1 MFSTELGLTLEA
13 AFREAA
19 SRRHAFFCLEHLLYA
34 LSYDEQ
40 VIEILEK
47 VGVQL
52 GTLRKDLE
60 QFFDRNVEVVP
71 LQSAKGF
78 AAEPA
83 QTPAVQRVL
92 QKAILHV
99 RSAQKDVITPAEVL
113 VAIFSEEDSH
123 AVYFLAKQG
132 VTRLDVLNYLAHG
145 VSKTESQSASRL
157 ATELDEDIEDQSDD
171 DTMVRSGSALAM
183 FTEDITAL
191 ARAGKL
197 DPVIGREDELART
210 IKILCRRQKNN
221 PLFLGEPGVGKT
233 AMAHAVAARIVD
245 QQVPE
250 QLADA
255 EVFLLHMG
263 NLVAGT
269 KFRGEFEDRVRKV
282 IAEIIKRPQA
292 ILFID
297 EIHTVVGAGATGN
310 GSLDAANLL
319 KPALASGA
327 IRCMGSTTH
336 ADYKKSIEKDRAL
349 SRRFSTVD
357 LPEPS
362 VEETVTILEGLKQK
376 FEDYHKVAFSPRALR
391 AAAELSAKYINER
404 FLPDKAIDVIDEAG
418 AGNAVLAKN
427 KRRKTI
433 TEEQIESVVSMIARV
448 PVRSVSASDE
458 EVLRHLEKNLKNK
471 VFGQDRAV
479 EAIARAI
486 KRSRASLQSVAKP
499 VGSFLFAGPTGV
511 GKTELA
517 RALAQELGVHF
528 HRFDMSEF
536 HDKHTVSRFTG
547 APPGYVGYEEGGL
560 LVDLVRK
567 HPHGVILFDEIEK
580 AHPDVF
586 NIFLQIM
593 DDAAITDS
601 QGRKADFR
609 NIIVIFTT
617 NAGSEKAASLGFGST
632 KVNDFRD
639 SAVKALFRPEFRN
652 RLDDTIYFSGLPLEV
667 IVMIVGKFIRE
678 LEGQLTE
685 RGITFDVSQ
694 AAQEWLATKG
704 FDPVFGA
711 RPMSRLIQK
720 ELKDPLA
727 DEILFGKLKGGG
739 RVVIGLKDNLLT
751 FDVQGSANPHTTTR
765 SASTSH

>member
-13 AFREAA
+13 AFREAS

-34 LSYDEQ
+34 LTFDEH
-40 VIEILEK
+40 VIEILQN

-52 GTLRKDLE
+52 STLRKDLE
-60 QFFDRNVEVVP
+60 SFFDRNMEVVP
-71 LQSAKGF
+71 IRGKALAS
-78 AAEPA
+78 EPS

-92 QKAILHV
+92 QQAILHV
-99 RSAQKDVITPAEVL
+99 RSAQKDVITPTEVL
-113 VAIFSEEDSH
+113 VSLFSEEDSH

-132 VTRLDVLNYLAHG
+132 VTRLDILNYVAHG
-145 VSKTESQSASRL
+145 VSKNALDREDLVSD
-157 ATELDEDIEDQSDD
+157 LDEDFDERDD
-171 DTMVRSGSALAM
+171 SQGLRSGSALAQ
-183 FTEDITAL
+183 FTEDLTAT

-197 DPVIGREDELART
+197 DPVIGRDEEIART
-210 IKILCRRQKNN
+210 IKVLCRRQKNN

-233 AMAHAVAARIVD
+233 AMAHAIASRIVAQDVPD
-245 QQVPE
+245 Q
-250 QLADA
+250 LLGA
-255 EVFLLHMG
+255 EVFLLNMG

-269 KFRGEFEDRVRKV
+269 KFRGEFEDRIKKV
-282 IAEIIKRPQA
+282 ISEVTKRPKA

-327 IRCMGSTTH
+327 VRCMGSTTH

-349 SRRFSTVD
+349 SRRFSTID

-362 VEETVTILEGLKQK
+362 VEETVTILEGLKGR
-376 FEDYHKVAFSPRALR
+376 FEEFHKVAFSTKALR
-391 AAAELSAKYINER
+391 SAAELSAKYISDR

-418 AGNAVLAKN
+418 AANALLPKN
-427 KRRKTI
+427 KRKKTI
-433 TEEQIESVVSMIARV
+433 TDEQIEAVVSTIARV
-448 PVRSVSASDE
+448 PVKNVSSTDE
-458 EVLRHLEKNLKNK
+458 EVLRNLEDNLKK
-471 VFGQDRAV
+471 RVFGQDKAV
-479 EAIARAI
+479 AAMARAI
-486 KRSRASLQSVAKP
+486 KRARASLQSAQKP
-499 VGSFLFAGPTGV
+499 IGSFLFAGPTGV

-528 HRFDMSEF
+528 HRYDMSEF
-536 HDKHTVSRFTG
+536 HDKHMVSRFTG

-567 HPHGVILFDEIEK
+567 NPYGVILFDEIEK
-580 AHPDVF
+580 AHTDVF

-617 NAGSEKAASLGFGST
+617 NAGSEKAASIGFGS
-632 KVNDFRD
+632 KQANDFRD
-639 SAVKALFRPEFRN
+639 VAVKALFKPEFRN
-652 RLDDTIYFSGLPLEV
+652 RLDDTIYFSSLPQEV
-667 IVMIVGKFIRE
+667 IVQIVGKFIGE
-678 LEGQLTE
+678 LEAQLKE
-685 RGITFDVSQ
+685 RAITFDVSL
-694 AAQEWLATKG
+694 AAKEWLAHKG
-704 FDPVFGA
+704 FDPIFGA
-711 RPMSRLIQK
+711 RPMARLIQK

-727 DEILFGKLKGGG
+727 DEILFGKLKSGGI
-739 RVVIGLKDNLLT
+739 VSIDLKDDKLT
-751 FDVQGSANPHTTTR
+751 FTM
-765 SASTSH
+765 

>member
-34 LSYDEQ
+34 LTYDEQ
-40 VIEILEK
+40 IIEILEK

-52 GTLRKDLE
+52 SILRKDLE

-71 LQSAKGF
+71 LQATKSF

-132 VTRLDVLNYLAHG
+132 VTRLDILNYLAHG
-145 VSKTESQSASRL
+145 LSKTADERNSSFSAD
-157 ATELDEDIEDQSDD
+157 LDEDIDDQVDEDI
-171 DTMVRSGSALAM
+171 TLRAGSTLAM
-183 FTEDITAL
+183 FTEDLTAL
-191 ARAGKL
+191 AKAGKL
-197 DPVIGREDELART
+197 DPVIGREEQIART

-233 AMAHAVAARIVD
+233 AMAHALASRIVD
-245 QQVPE
+245 GEVPE
-250 QLADA
+250 QLSEA
-255 EVFLLHMG
+255 EVFLLNMG

-269 KFRGEFEDRVRKV
+269 KFRGEFEERIRKV
-282 IAEIIKRPQA
+282 ISEITKRPKA

-319 KPALASGA
+319 KPALATGA

-362 VEETVTILEGLKQK
+362 VDETVEILEGLKQR
-376 FEDYHKVAFSPRALR
+376 FEEFHKVSFTTKALR

-418 AGNAVLAKN
+418 AANGLLAKS

-433 TEEQIESVVSMIARV
+433 TEIQIEAVVSNIARV
-448 PVRSVSASDE
+448 PVKSVSATDE
-458 EVLRHLEKNLKNK
+458 DLLRNLETNLKGR
-471 VFGQDRAV
+471 VFGQDQAIRAV
-479 EAIARAI
+479 SRAI
-486 KRSRASLQSVAKP
+486 KRSRASLQSQAKP
-499 VGSFLFAGPTGV
+499 IGSFLFAGPTGV

-517 RALAQELGVHF
+517 RALALELGVHF

-536 HDKHTVSRFTG
+536 HDKHLVSRFTG

-560 LVDLVRK
+560 LVDLVRT

-609 NIIVIFTT
+609 NVIVIFTT
-617 NAGSEKAASLGFGST
+617 NAGSEKAASLGFGSG

-639 SAVKALFRPEFRN
+639 SAIKGLFKPEFRN
-652 RLDDTIYFSGLPLEV
+652 RLDETIYFAGLPLEV
-667 IVMIVGKFIRE
+667 IVMIVRKFIRE
-678 LEGQLTE
+678 LENQLTE
-685 RGITFDVSQ
+685 RNITFDVSQ
-694 AAQEWLATKG
+694 AAEEWLAKRG

-711 RPMSRLIQK
+711 RPMGRLIQK
-720 ELKDPLA
+720 EIKDPLA
-727 DEILFGKLKGGG
+727 DEILFGSLKSGG
-739 RVVIGLKDNLLT
+739 RVTLDERDDSLT
-751 FDVQGSANPHTTTR
+751 FDIQ
-765 SASTSH
+765 